1 VLVILSHTG
10 QAKLFSGVYGM
21 ASRLPWAYQCNPVSA
36 AGRASPK
43 RGRVFRIFVV
53 DDSAQA
59 RRALKSALEQRSEW
73 VVVGEAYNGRHA
85 LATFL
90 DHAPHLTL
98 MDFLMPEMN
107 GLETA
112 RHLIGRHPDALV
124 LMITTDP
131 SRQLEKEARKA
142 GLRGVCDKSQLS
154 ALRSAI
160 EAVMDGRTYFS
171 EDAVA

>member
-1 VLVILSHTG
+1 
-10 QAKLFSGVYGM
+10 M
-21 ASRLPWAYQCNPVSA
+21 
-36 AGRASPK
+36 
-43 RGRVFRIFVV
+43 FRIFVV

-59 RRALKSALEQRSEW
+59 RSALKHRLEQRSGW

-90 DHAPHLTL
+90 DHVPHLTL

-107 GLETA
+107 GLESA
-112 RHLIGRHPDALV
+112 RHLIERHPDALI

-142 GLRGVCDKSQLS
+142 GLKGVCPKSQFSGL
-154 ALRSAI
+154 LSAI
-160 EAVMDGRTYFS
+160 EAVMDGKTYFS